1 MDFRRRLAAQANAA
15 QQTSPAQPPPVTPRN
30 RPRQSIAIHHSPA
43 STPSI
48 SSSVPFD
55 WNAARTRQPPPFS
68 TPRSKIRPSTSGLAT
83 PRKAVIRKKSFFQKV
98 SDFPARVAFELSIFP
113 NNVPLPEPKT
123 TAAIIGGFLHFMHLC
138 VRVSQVRAVPD
149 SDIGWENMHREANG
163 LSLFDWT
170 LPVTICLI
178 LASVANAIL
187 LFTRT
192 RIYDFHRQTEPVS
205 SPNAKFVSADL
216 DFEPLV
222 VPTLFERVS
231 GGLWTACVA
240 IIRFLFG
247 WDFSSSKGASSRKA
261 SRVQQLEAWH
271 PADRDVRLF
280 CIYSPAH
287 CLMWMATGS
296 SNWIIMLLIMG
307 FVGLQLHALVVS
319 CYNLLV
325 KDKEIIAA
333 GVMQEYNEGFVYPR
347 INPIRKDAATMTH
360 QSEMVNLWE
369 D

>member
-1 MDFRRRLAAQANAA
+1 
-15 QQTSPAQPPPVTPRN
+15 
-30 RPRQSIAIHHSPA
+30 
-43 STPSI
+43 
-48 SSSVPFD
+48 
-55 WNAARTRQPPPFS
+55 
-68 TPRSKIRPSTSGLAT
+68 
-83 PRKAVIRKKSFFQKV
+83 
-98 SDFPARVAFELSIFP
+98 
-113 NNVPLPEPKT
+113 
-123 TAAIIGGFLHFMHLC
+123 MHLC

-163 LSLFDWT
+163 LSLFDWASRLSSCFSVLFLILFQT

-178 LASVANAIL
+178 LACAANAIL

-216 DFEPLV
+216 DFEPLA
-222 VPTLFERVS
+222 VPTFFERVS

-240 IIRFLFG
+240 VIRFLFG

-307 FVGLQLHALVVS
+307 FVGLQVRSYLPPAHVV
-319 CYNLLV
+319 L
-325 KDKEIIAA
+325 I
-333 GVMQEYNEGFVYPR
+333 YPSVARPRR
-347 INPIRKDAATMTH
+347 I
-360 QSEMVNLWE
+360 L
-369 D
+369 